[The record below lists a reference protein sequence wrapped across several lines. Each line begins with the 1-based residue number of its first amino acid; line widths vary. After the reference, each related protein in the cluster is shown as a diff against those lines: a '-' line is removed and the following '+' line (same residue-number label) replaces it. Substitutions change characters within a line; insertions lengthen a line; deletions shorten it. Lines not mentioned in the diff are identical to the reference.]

1 MGLLHSSCDRL
12 LLVTSVTSSLF
23 VAQGLLSRCSVPE
36 GSSLDLAGKSS
47 PVLARSSSV
56 CHWGLLPC
64 DSIGLLSSCGG
75 GLGVPLELRQ
85 VTWSS
90 FRVVVGPPLEPHG
103 AAPF

>member
-47 PVLARSSSV
+47 PVLV
-56 CHWGLLPC
+56 
-64 DSIGLLSSCGG
+64 CGG
-75 GLGVPLELRQ
+75 GGAPSFIAGGSFFVMAKDFSRVVVEELVFLLSCDRRPGVPLEL
-85 VTWSS
+85 
-90 FRVVVGPPLEPHG
+90 
-103 AAPF
+103 